1 MVIVIMLRQSISG
14 VEVLVAD
21 CAEVLQV
28 KMQLNVPP
36 HLRLVRHRLATGVA
50 SVGAWSSLLL
60 APRYL
65 LVENGIQV

>member
-28 KMQLNVPP
+28 KMQLDVPP
-36 HLRLVRHRLATGVA
+36 HLRLVRHRLAT
-50 SVGAWSSLLL
+50 SLTSIRAWSALLL
-60 APRYL
+60 AF
-65 LVENGIQV
+65 